1 MQHAIKTE
9 SFAPDVSD
17 LVQEADIAQNAD
29 DLRRAE
35 ELYLMALDEDPQH
48 PDANHNLGILYL
60 SVNLS
65 EKALP
70 RLRKALE
77 AHPEFDHFWVSYF
90 HGLVYNK
97 MFAEGQEILEAGK
110 ENGLDRDTLAQL
122 QEILSKAPDL
132 GIEREANSNLTA
144 KVLFTDEE
152 GRSDMPEPEETGIE
166 NILKRTQEVSLQAA
180 KANDDH
186 TDRASLSTEME
197 AMFIEAQIISQLVT
211 RLNGKD

>member
-35 ELYLMALDEDPQH
+35 ELYLRALDEDPQH

-90 HGLVYNK
+90 HGLVYNN

-152 GRSDMPEPEETGIE
+152 GRSDMSEPEETGIE

>member
-9 SFAPDVSD
+9 SFAPDVSN

-132 GIEREANSNLTA
+132 GIEREANANLTA

-152 GRSDMPEPEETGIE
+152 GRSDMSEPEETGIE

-180 KANDDH
+180 QANDDH
-186 TDRASLSTEME
+186 VDRTSLSTEME
-197 AMFIEAQIISQLVT
+197 AMLIEAQIIRQLVT
-211 RLNGKD
+211 CLNVKG

>member
-1 MQHAIKTE
+1 MQHAINTE

-110 ENGLDRDTLAQL
+110 ENGLDLNTLAQL
-122 QEILSKAPDL
+122 QEILANAPDL

-144 KVLFTDEE
+144 TVLYNDEE
-152 GRSDMPEPEETGIE
+152 GRSDMSEPAETGIE

-180 KANDDH
+180 QANDDH
-186 TDRASLSTEME
+186 TDRTSLPTEME
-197 AMFIEAQIISQLVT
+197 AMFIEAQIISQLAT
-211 RLNGKD
+211 RLNGKG

>member
-77 AHPEFDHFWVSYF
+77 AHPELDHFWVSYF

-122 QEILSKAPDL
+122 QEILSTAPDL
-132 GIEREANSNLTA
+132 GIEREANANLTA

-152 GRSDMPEPEETGIE
+152 GRSDMSEPEETGIE

-180 KANDDH
+180 QANDDH
-186 TDRASLSTEME
+186 VDRTSLSTEME
-197 AMFIEAQIISQLVT
+197 AMLIEAQIIRQLVT
-211 RLNGKD
+211 CLNVKG

>member
-152 GRSDMPEPEETGIE
+152 GRSDTSEPAETGIE

-180 KANDDH
+180 QANDDH

-197 AMFIEAQIISQLVT
+197 AMFIEAQIISQLAT
-211 RLNGKD
+211 RLNGKG

>member
-1 MQHAIKTE
+1 MQNAIKAE
-9 SFAPDVSD
+9 SFSPDVSD
-17 LVQEADIAQNAD
+17 LVQEANIAQNAD

-152 GRSDMPEPEETGIE
+152 GRSDTSEPAETGIE

-180 KANDDH
+180 QANDDH

>member
-1 MQHAIKTE
+1 MQHAIETK

-17 LVQEADIAQNAD
+17 LVHEADIAQNAD
-29 DLRRAE
+29 DLQRAE

-77 AHPEFDHFWVSYF
+77 AHPDFDHCWVSYF

-122 QEILSKAPDL
+122 QEILANAPDL
-132 GIEREANSNLTA
+132 GIECEANSNLTTT
-144 KVLFTDEE
+144 VLYTDEE
-152 GRSDMPEPEETGIE
+152 GRSDMFEPEETGIE

-180 KANDDH
+180 QANDDH
-186 TDRASLSTEME
+186 VDRTGLSTEME
-197 AMFIEAQIISQLVT
+197 AMLIEAQIIRQLVT
-211 RLNGKD
+211 RLNVKG

>member
-1 MQHAIKTE
+1 MQNAIKTE
-9 SFAPDVSD
+9 SFSPDVSD
-17 LVQEADIAQNAD
+17 LVQEANIAQNAD

-48 PDANHNLGILYL
+48 PDANHNLGLLYL

-70 RLRKALE
+70 LLRKALE

-122 QEILSKAPDL
+122 QEILSTAPDL
-132 GIEREANSNLTA
+132 GIEREANANLTA

-152 GRSDMPEPEETGIE
+152 GRSDMSEPEETGIE

-180 KANDDH
+180 QANDDH
-186 TDRASLSTEME
+186 VDRTGLSTEME
-197 AMFIEAQIISQLVT
+197 AMLIEAQIIRQLVT
-211 RLNGKD
+211 RLNVKG

>member
-122 QEILSKAPDL
+122 QEILSTAPDL
-132 GIEREANSNLTA
+132 GIEREANANLTA
-144 KVLFTDEE
+144 KVLFMDEE
-152 GRSDMPEPEETGIE
+152 GRSDMSEPEETGIE

-180 KANDDH
+180 QANDDH

-197 AMFIEAQIISQLVT
+197 AMFIEAQIIRQLVT
-211 RLNGKD
+211 RLNVKG

>member
-9 SFAPDVSD
+9 SFAPDVSV

-132 GIEREANSNLTA
+132 GIEREANANLTA

-152 GRSDMPEPEETGIE
+152 GRSDMSEPEETGIE

-180 KANDDH
+180 QANDDH
-186 TDRASLSTEME
+186 VDRTGLSTEME
-197 AMFIEAQIISQLVT
+197 AMLIEAQIIRQLVT
-211 RLNGKD
+211 CLNVKG

>member
-1 MQHAIKTE
+1 MQNAIKTE
-9 SFAPDVSD
+9 SFSPDVSD

-132 GIEREANSNLTA
+132 GIEREANANLTA

-152 GRSDMPEPEETGIE
+152 GRSDMSEPEETGIE

-180 KANDDH
+180 QANDDH

-197 AMFIEAQIISQLVT
+197 AMFIEAQIIRQLVT
-211 RLNGKD
+211 RLNVKG

>member
-9 SFAPDVSD
+9 SFAPDVSN

-29 DLRRAE
+29 DLKRAE

-70 RLRKALE
+70 RLRKALDV
-77 AHPEFDHFWVSYF
+77 HPEFDHFWVSYF

-97 MFAEGQEILEAGK
+97 MFTEGQEILEAGK
-110 ENGLDRDTLAQL
+110 ENGLDRNTLAKL
-122 QEILSKAPDL
+122 QEILASAPDL
-132 GIEREANSNLTA
+132 GIEHEVNSNLTA
-144 KVLFTDEE
+144 RVVFIDEE
-152 GRSDMPEPEETGIE
+152 GRSDINEPAETGIE

-180 KANDDH
+180 QANDDH
-186 TDRASLSTEME
+186 ADRTSLPTEME
-197 AMFIEAQIISQLVT
+197 AMFIEAQILRQLMK
-211 RLNGKD
+211 RLDVKA

>member
-1 MQHAIKTE
+1 MQHAIETE

-17 LVQEADIAQNAD
+17 LVQEADIAHNAD

-35 ELYLMALDEDPQH
+35 ELYLEALDEDPQH

-122 QEILSKAPDL
+122 QEILATAPDL
-132 GIEREANSNLTA
+132 GIEREANSDLTA
-144 KVLFTDEE
+144 TVLFTDEE
-152 GRSDMPEPEETGIE
+152 GRSDMSEPAETGIE

-180 KANDDH
+180 QANDDH
-186 TDRASLSTEME
+186 TDRTSLPTEME
-197 AMFIEAQIISQLVT
+197 AMFIEAQFISQLVT
-211 RLNGKD
+211 RLNVKG

>member
-152 GRSDMPEPEETGIE
+152 GRSDMSEPEETGIE

-186 TDRASLSTEME
+186 TDRASLSTEIE

>member
-9 SFAPDVSD
+9 SFAPDVSV

-132 GIEREANSNLTA
+132 GIEREANANLTA

-152 GRSDMPEPEETGIE
+152 GRSDMSEPEETGIE

-180 KANDDH
+180 QANDDH
-186 TDRASLSTEME
+186 VDRTSLSTEME
-197 AMFIEAQIISQLVT
+197 AMLIEAQIIRQLVT
-211 RLNGKD
+211 CLNVKG

>member
-110 ENGLDRDTLAQL
+110 ENGLDRDTVAQL

-144 KVLFTDEE
+144 RVLFTDEE
-152 GRSDMPEPEETGIE
+152 GRSDTSEPAETGIE
-166 NILKRTQEVSLQAA
+166 NILKRAQEVSLQAA
-180 KANDDH
+180 QANDDH
-186 TDRASLSTEME
+186 TDRTSLSTEME
-197 AMFIEAQIISQLVT
+197 AMFIEAQIISQLAT
-211 RLNGKD
+211 RLNGKG

>member
-1 MQHAIKTE
+1 MQQAIKTE
-9 SFAPDVSD
+9 SFFPDLSD

-90 HGLVYNK
+90 HGLAYNK
-97 MFAEGQEILEAGK
+97 MFAEGQAILEAGE
-110 ENGLDRDTLAQL
+110 ENGLDCNTLVQL
-122 QEILSKAPDL
+122 QEILANAPDF
-132 GIEREANSNLTA
+132 GIERETNSNLIAT
-144 KVLFTDEE
+144 VLYTDAESC
-152 GRSDMPEPEETGIE
+152 SDMSEPAEAGIE
-166 NILKRTQEVSLQAA
+166 NILKRAQEVSLQAA
-180 KANDDH
+180 QANDDH
-186 TDRASLSTEME
+186 TDRTSLPTEME
-197 AMFIEAQIISQLVT
+197 AMFIEAQFISQLVT
-211 RLNGKD
+211 RLNVKG

>member
-1 MQHAIKTE
+1 MQNAIKTE
-9 SFAPDVSD
+9 SFSPDVSD
-17 LVQEADIAQNAD
+17 LVQEANIAQNAD

-48 PDANHNLGILYL
+48 PDANHNLGLLYL

-70 RLRKALE
+70 LLRKALE
-77 AHPEFDHFWVSYF
+77 ARPEFDHFWVSYF

-97 MFAEGQEILEAGK
+97 MFAEGQAILEAGT

-122 QEILSKAPDL
+122 QQILATAPDL
-132 GIEREANSNLTA
+132 GIEREAKLNLTA
-144 KVLFTDEE
+144 AVAYTDGE
-152 GRSDMPEPEETGIE
+152 GRSDMSEPEETGIE
-166 NILKRTQEVSLQAA
+166 NILKRTQAVSLQAA
-180 KANDDH
+180 QANDDH
-186 TDRASLSTEME
+186 VDRTSLSTEME

-211 RLNGKD
+211 RLNDKG

>member
-77 AHPEFDHFWVSYF
+77 AHPELDHFWVSYF

-110 ENGLDRDTLAQL
+110 ENGLDRDTVAQL

-144 KVLFTDEE
+144 RVLFTDEE
-152 GRSDMPEPEETGIE
+152 GRSDTSEPAETGIE
-166 NILKRTQEVSLQAA
+166 NILKRAQEVSLQAA
-180 KANDDH
+180 QANDDH
-186 TDRASLSTEME
+186 TDRTSLSTEME

-211 RLNGKD
+211 RLNSKD

>member
-152 GRSDMPEPEETGIE
+152 GRSDTSEPAETGIE

>member
-1 MQHAIKTE
+1 MQNAIKTE
-9 SFAPDVSD
+9 SFSPDVSD
-17 LVQEADIAQNAD
+17 LVQEANIAQNAD
-29 DLRRAE
+29 ALRRAE

-48 PDANHNLGILYL
+48 PDANHNLGLLYL

-70 RLRKALE
+70 LLRKALE

-144 KVLFTDEE
+144 RVLFTDEE
-152 GRSDMPEPEETGIE
+152 GRSDTSEPAETGIE
-166 NILKRTQEVSLQAA
+166 NILKRAQEVSLQAA
-180 KANDDH
+180 QANDDH
-186 TDRASLSTEME
+186 TDRTSLSTEME
-197 AMFIEAQIISQLVT
+197 AMFIEAQIISQLAT
-211 RLNGKD
+211 RLNGKG

>member
-70 RLRKALE
+70 RLRKAVE

-152 GRSDMPEPEETGIE
+152 VRSDMSEPEETGIE

-180 KANDDH
+180 QANDDH

-197 AMFIEAQIISQLVT
+197 AMFIEAQIIRQLVT
-211 RLNGKD
+211 RLNVKG

>member
-1 MQHAIKTE
+1 MQNAIKTE
-9 SFAPDVSD
+9 SFSPDVSD
-17 LVQEADIAQNAD
+17 LVQEANIAQNAD

-35 ELYLMALDEDPQH
+35 EVYLMALDEDPQH
-48 PDANHNLGILYL
+48 PDANHNLGLLYL

-70 RLRKALE
+70 LLRKALE
-77 AHPEFDHFWVSYF
+77 ARPEFDHFWVSYF

-132 GIEREANSNLTA
+132 GIEREANANLTA

-152 GRSDMPEPEETGIE
+152 GRSDMSEPEETGIE

-180 KANDDH
+180 QANDDH

-197 AMFIEAQIISQLVT
+197 AMFIEAQIIRQLVT
-211 RLNGKD
+211 RLNVKG

>member
-122 QEILSKAPDL
+122 QEILATAPDL
-132 GIEREANSNLTA
+132 GIEREANSDLTA
-144 KVLFTDEE
+144 TVLFTDEE
-152 GRSDMPEPEETGIE
+152 GRSDMSEPAETGIE

-180 KANDDH
+180 QANDDH
-186 TDRASLSTEME
+186 TDRTSLPTEME
-197 AMFIEAQIISQLVT
+197 AMFIEAQFISQLVT
-211 RLNGKD
+211 RLNVKG

>member
-1 MQHAIKTE
+1 MHHAITTE
-9 SFAPDVSD
+9 SFAPDVSN

-29 DLRRAE
+29 DLKRAE

-70 RLRKALE
+70 RLRKALDV
-77 AHPEFDHFWVSYF
+77 HPEFDHFWVSYF

-97 MFAEGQEILEAGK
+97 MFTEGQEILEAGK
-110 ENGLDRDTLAQL
+110 ENGLDRNTLAKL
-122 QEILSKAPDL
+122 QEILASAPDL
-132 GIEREANSNLTA
+132 GIEHEVNSNLTA
-144 KVLFTDEE
+144 RVVFIDEE
-152 GRSDMPEPEETGIE
+152 GRSDINEPAETGIE

-180 KANDDH
+180 QANDDH
-186 TDRASLSTEME
+186 ADRTSLPTEME
-197 AMFIEAQIISQLVT
+197 AMFIEAQILRQLMK
-211 RLNGKD
+211 RLDVKA

>member
-1 MQHAIKTE
+1 MQHAIETK

-17 LVQEADIAQNAD
+17 LVHEADIAQNAD
-29 DLRRAE
+29 DLQRAE

-122 QEILSKAPDL
+122 QEILATAPDL
-132 GIEREANSNLTA
+132 GIEREANSDLTA
-144 KVLFTDEE
+144 TVLFTDEE
-152 GRSDMPEPEETGIE
+152 GRSDMSEPAETGIE

-180 KANDDH
+180 QANDDH
-186 TDRASLSTEME
+186 TDRTSLPTEME
-197 AMFIEAQIISQLVT
+197 AMFIEAQFISQLVT
-211 RLNGKD
+211 RLNVKG

>member
-17 LVQEADIAQNAD
+17 LVHEADIAQNAD
-29 DLRRAE
+29 DLQRAE

-70 RLRKALE
+70 RLRTALE

-97 MFAEGQEILEAGK
+97 MFTEGQEILEAGK

-122 QEILSKAPDL
+122 QEILATAPDL
-132 GIEREANSNLTA
+132 GIEREANSDLTA
-144 KVLFTDEE
+144 TVLFTDEE
-152 GRSDMPEPEETGIE
+152 GRSDMSEPAETGIE

-180 KANDDH
+180 QANDDH
-186 TDRASLSTEME
+186 TDRTSLPTEME
-197 AMFIEAQIISQLVT
+197 AMFIEAQFISQLVT
-211 RLNGKD
+211 RLNVKG

>member
-9 SFAPDVSD
+9 SFSPDVSD
-17 LVQEADIAQNAD
+17 LVQEANIAQNAD

-48 PDANHNLGILYL
+48 PDANHNLGLLYL
-60 SVNLS
+60 SVNLA

-70 RLRKALE
+70 LLRKALE

-97 MFAEGQEILEAGK
+97 MFAEGRAILEAGT
-110 ENGLDRDTLAQL
+110 ENGLDSDTLAQL
-122 QEILSKAPDL
+122 QEILATAPEL
-132 GIEREANSNLTA
+132 GIERDANLNLTA
-144 KVLFTDEE
+144 AVAYTDGE
-152 GRSDMPEPEETGIE
+152 GRFDMFEPEETGIE
-166 NILKRTQEVSLQAA
+166 NILKRTREVSLEAA
-180 KANDDH
+180 QANDDH
-186 TDRASLSTEME
+186 IDRTGLSTEME

-211 RLNGKD
+211 RLNGKG

>member
-1 MQHAIKTE
+1 MQHAIETK
-9 SFAPDVSD
+9 SFAPDVSA
-17 LVQEADIAQNAD
+17 LVHEADIAQNAD
-29 DLRRAE
+29 DLQRAE
-35 ELYLMALDEDPQH
+35 ELYLMALNEDPQH

-122 QEILSKAPDL
+122 QEILATAPDL
-132 GIEREANSNLTA
+132 GIEREANSDLTA
-144 KVLFTDEE
+144 TVLFTDEE
-152 GRSDMPEPEETGIE
+152 GRSDMSEPAETGIE

-180 KANDDH
+180 QANDDH
-186 TDRASLSTEME
+186 TDRTSLPTEME
-197 AMFIEAQIISQLVT
+197 AMFIEAQFISQLVT
-211 RLNGKD
+211 RLNVKG

>member
-152 GRSDMPEPEETGIE
+152 GCSDMSEPEETGIE